1 MHILIFLLIHKL
13 QIETLYEIDSVEKI
27 GLFMFPYEAIKCK
40 LNRSTVKDKIWPALF
55 MTTHIKI
62 S

>member
-40 LNRSTVKDKIWPALF
+40 LNRSTVKDKI
-55 MTTHIKI
+55 
-62 S
+62 